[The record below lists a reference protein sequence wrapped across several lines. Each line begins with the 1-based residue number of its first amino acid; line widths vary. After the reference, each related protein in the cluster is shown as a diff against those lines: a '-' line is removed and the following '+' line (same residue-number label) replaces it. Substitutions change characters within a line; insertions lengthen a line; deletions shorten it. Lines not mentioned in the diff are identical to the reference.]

1 MKIPFVRRKTYEIL
15 QANCKILNHQRMK
28 VEAENKKLQ
37 RKIKELEAQLKNNEE
52 LEATFTAEGL
62 EINKK
67 PRSRKT
73 TKKEAK

>member
-15 QANCKILNHQRMK
+15 QANCKILNQQRMK

-37 RKIKELEAQLKNNEE
+37 RKIKELENEIKRITVGE
-52 LEATFTAEGL
+52 VETT
-62 EINKK
+62 NVKK
-67 PRSRKT
+67 PRTRKT

>member
-37 RKIKELEAQLKNNEE
+37 RKIKELETQLKNNEE
-52 LEATFTAEGL
+52 LEATFIAEGL
-62 EINKK
+62 KINKK